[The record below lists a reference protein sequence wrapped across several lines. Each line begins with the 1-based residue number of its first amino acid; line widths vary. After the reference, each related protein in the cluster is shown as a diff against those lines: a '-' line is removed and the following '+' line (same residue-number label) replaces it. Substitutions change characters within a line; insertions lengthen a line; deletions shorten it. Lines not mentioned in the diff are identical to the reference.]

1 MHAAGA
7 PPVTAS
13 PAKWPVNS
21 APRDRRRYL
30 TNQFRRSS
38 SSYNGSHHYSR
49 RSQQYWD
56 KFYKLH
62 KNKFFKDRHYL
73 EKDWR
78 GYFDDEIESSNGK
91 VVLEVGCGAGN
102 TIFPL
107 ISTFPKLYVH
117 ACDFSPNAI
126 TLVKILK
133 ESVFNYKVT
142 VLGNLLAFALLH
154 WVRNEIIRE
163 KVGVALVED
172 KMREGRLRWFGHVM
186 RRGPDAAVR
195 KCETPAMD
203 GFRRGSYGPKKY
215 WREVTRHDME
225 QLQLT
230 EDMTLESHANYSSE
244 KMNVFVCDAAKD
256 DLCVNVMPFT
266 VDVVTLPNGHILLRD
281 YAVGDSA
288 QEDTAAFS
296 VLTYFQLAKN
306 VKSRSFVFL
315 LLNNCV
321 IRYYL
326 VKLHDRNQMISENFY
341 FRGDGTCSFYFSE
354 SYASTL
360 FQSAGFAIVDVS
372 TYCKEITNHSRNIT
386 MQRSHHY
393 PRYEAGDNILDKVA
407 PEVKMQ

>member
-126 TLVKILK
+126 TLVKIFTLSAVSPCKMASVLK
-133 ESVFNYKVT
+133 NCKQ
-142 VLGNLLAFALLH
+142 VL
-154 WVRNEIIRE
+154 
-163 KVGVALVED
+163 K
-172 KMREGRLRWFGHVM
+172 
-186 RRGPDAAVR
+186 
-195 KCETPAMD
+195 
-203 GFRRGSYGPKKY
+203 
-215 WREVTRHDME
+215 
-225 QLQLT
+225 
-230 EDMTLESHANYSSE
+230 
-244 KMNVFVCDAAKD
+244 
-256 DLCVNVMPFT
+256 
-266 VDVVTLPNGHILLRD
+266 PNGHILLRD

-288 QEDTAAFS
+288 Q
-296 VLTYFQLAKN
+296 
-306 VKSRSFVFL
+306 
-315 LLNNCV
+315 
-321 IRYYL
+321 

-386 MQRSHHY
+386 MQRRWIRGIFGRS
-393 PRYEAGDNILDKVA
+393 
-407 PEVKMQ
+407 